1 MNKYSS
7 KSAQGGFT
15 LIELIVVIVILG
27 ILAATALPKF
37 TDLGG
42 DARAASLQA
51 AKGALTS
58 TAAMVH
64 GKYLVNPAKY
74 VGGGNNIVNVEG
86 ANVTVN
92 ITTGYPEATAE
103 LAKAAGLNDTDY
115 VIATTGT
122 TLTITPISL
131 KGTTKASTCRLV
143 YTEATAATVQPT
155 YAVTTTGC

>member
-1 MNKYSS
+1 MNKFSS

-64 GKYLVNPAKY
+64 GKYMVNPAAY
-74 VGGGNNIVNVEG
+74 VGGKNVVKVEG
-86 ANVTVN
+86 TDVTVN
-92 ITTGYPEATAE
+92 ITTGYPEANDN
-103 LAKAAGLNDTDY
+103 LATAAGLNATDY
-115 VIATTGT
+115 KISSTAT

-131 KGTTKASTCRLV
+131 AGTTKESTCRLV
-143 YTEATAATVQPT
+143 YREATTTTVQPT
-155 YAVTTTGC
+155 YTLTTTGC

>member
-42 DARAASLQA
+42 DARSASLQA
-51 AKGALTS
+51 AKGALAS

-64 GKYLVNPAKY
+64 GKYMVNPAAY
-74 VGGGNNIVNVEG
+74 VGAGNNKIKVEG
-86 ANVTVN
+86 TDVTVN
-92 ITTGYPEATAE
+92 ITTGYPEADPN
-103 LAKAAGLNDTDY
+103 LATAAGLNNTDY
-115 VIATTGT
+115 VIAATAT

-143 YTEATAATVQPT
+143 YTEANATTVQPT
-155 YAVTTTGC
+155 YVATTTGC